1 MVSVS
6 IEGESII
13 VPSGILEAASP
24 VFASMLTGGMKET
37 IEQAICL
44 PGKRKRDFED
54 VLGFLRPGSSRTMQ
68 INEKNV
74 DYLLQWFDEYQMLD
88 LKSECEEFLLTL
100 PCSFD
105 RLLQAKQHGLQ
116 KQCARCLQE
125 VARNFEN
132 EPIEAIVEA
141 SPDVLRQLLL
151 VMQQC
156 QRERAAKAQ
165 ELEAQVRDLPS
176 VLFYSLPKGCRPDER
191 IDGLAKIKLQDVVAQ
206 IKFR

>member
-1 MVSVS
+1 
-6 IEGESII
+6 
-13 VPSGILEAASP
+13 
-24 VFASMLTGGMKET
+24 
-37 IEQAICL
+37 
-44 PGKRKRDFED
+44 
-54 VLGFLRPGSSRTMQ
+54 
-68 INEKNV
+68 
-74 DYLLQWFDEYQMLD
+74 MLD

-100 PCSFD
+100 PCSVE

-165 ELEAQVRDLPS
+165 ELEAQVRNLPNR
-176 VLFYSLPKGCRPDER
+176 LFSSLPAGHTTVSRVDEMAR
-191 IDGLAKIKLQDVVAQ
+191 NKLQDLVAQ